1 MCPARELVRV
11 LRHGGHLIISDLHPE
26 IQAMMGP
33 CHQEIIQGKERFFP
47 AYHPQ
52 VDDYLEAVKLT
63 GAEVLSVIEVPMETE
78 RGQMPGALIICAEN
92 KSRRS

>member
-1 MCPARELVRV
+1 
-11 LRHGGHLIISDLHPE
+11 
-26 IQAMMGP
+26 MMSP
-33 CHQEIIQGKERFFP
+33 CHQEIIQGIERFFP

-78 RGQMPGALIICAEN
+78 RGRLPGALIICAEN
-92 KSRRS
+92 KSRRT